1 MTVETLSETLF
12 KQHCDAREVQYRR
25 IEEGTTP
32 VADFEVRLA
41 SSGVIVEVKQLNPN
55 KHDVARQAAM
65 RNGKVGHG
73 HAPTGRL
80 RNLLGDA
87 YRQIKTYASCGLPAI
102 VVCYNHAGA
111 LNHIDNFSVT
121 RAMFGGMA
129 AYIALGKDGRIH
141 PTGQGF
147 TGQRKVTRNSC
158 RGLSAVCVLSTPTT
172 DTTRLVAYHN
182 PYVTN
187 PVAPKAL
194 HRFADS
200 QFGYKDPHV
209 GRNVQLLA
217 EQIEI

>member
-1 MTVETLSETLF
+1 MSVETLSEALF

-32 VADFEVRLA
+32 VADFEVLLPT
-41 SSGVIVEVKQLNPN
+41 GTVIAEVKQLDPN
-55 KHDVARQAAM
+55 EHDVAREAAM
-65 RNGKVGHG
+65 RDGHVGSG

-87 YRQIKTYASCGLPAI
+87 YRQIKPYASRGLPAV

-129 AYIALGKDGRIH
+129 AYIALGQDGHIH
-141 PTGQGF
+141 HTGQGF
-147 TGQRKVTRNSC
+147 TGQRKVTRNTC
-158 RGLSAVCVLSTPTT
+158 RGLSAVCVLSTPTM

-182 PYVTN
+182 PYATN
-187 PVAPKAL
+187 PIAPKAL
-194 HRFADS
+194 HGFADS
-200 QFGYKDPHV
+200 QFGYEDPHA

-217 EQIEI
+217 QPIEI